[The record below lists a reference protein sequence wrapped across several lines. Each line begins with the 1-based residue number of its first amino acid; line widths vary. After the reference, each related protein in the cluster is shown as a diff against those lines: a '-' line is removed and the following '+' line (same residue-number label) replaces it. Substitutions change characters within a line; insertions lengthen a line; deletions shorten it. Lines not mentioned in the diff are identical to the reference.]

1 MTIGHVT
8 NTAGGSLKPPGATSE
23 DGKKAKANA
32 PVQASNK
39 NVKPDKNPEVESPV
53 KPVKGEKSTSRS
65 QPPPPQIDIKEVVAE
80 INAIMES
87 QKRNILFQVDNKSK
101 TLIILVKKMQT
112 GEVIRQIPS
121 EEIMKLRE
129 RLREMRGGLMDHI
142 A

>member
-8 NTAGGSLKPPGATSE
+8 NTTGGSLKPPGATSE
-23 DGKKAKANA
+23 DGKSGKAKA
-32 PVQASNK
+32 PVQAANK
-39 NVKPDKNPEVESPV
+39 NVKPDKNPEVEAPV

-65 QPPPPQIDIKEVVAE
+65 QQPPQIDIKEVVAE

-87 QKRNILFQVDNKSK
+87 QKRNILFHVDDKSQ
-101 TLIILVKKMQT
+101 TLIILVKKIQT

>member
-8 NTAGGSLKPPGATSE
+8 NTTGGTLKPPGATSK
-23 DGKKAKANA
+23 DGKNGKAKA
-32 PVQASNK
+32 PVQAANK
-39 NVKPDKNPEVESPV
+39 NVKPDKNPEVEAPV

-65 QPPPPQIDIKEVVAE
+65 QPPPQIDIKEVVAE

-87 QKRNILFQVDNKSK
+87 QKRNILFQVDNKSQ
-101 TLIILVKKMQT
+101 TVIIQVKKMQT

-121 EEIMKLRE
+121 EEIMQLRE
-129 RLREMRGGLMDHI
+129 KLREMRGGLMDHI

>member
-23 DGKKAKANA
+23 DGKKVKANA

-39 NVKPDKNPEVESPV
+39 NVKPDKNPEVEAPV
-53 KPVKGEKSTSRS
+53 KPVKGRQSTSLS
-65 QPPPPQIDIKEVVAE
+65 QPPPQIDIKEVVAE

-87 QKRNILFQVDNKSK
+87 QKRNILFHVDNKNQ
-101 TLIILVKKMQT
+101 TVIIQVKKMQT

-121 EEIMKLRE
+121 KEIMQLRE
-129 RLREMRGGLMDHI
+129 KLREMRGGLMDHI